1 MRIALERRQERV
13 RRQERLDIVTK
24 TITQQSEVLQEVA
37 ISDAKRV
44 RDRTTRAA
52 TLINAASRG
61 RLGRILAGERKMAF
75 WAAGKVQAAY
85 RGLLGR
91 RRTVEERWRKVSVAC
106 AVNGFEPTSA
116 IQRSA
121 RDPYLG

>member
-37 ISDAKRV
+37 IADAKRV

-85 RGLLGR
+85 RGLRGR
-91 RRTVEERWRKVSVAC
+91 RRTMEERWRKVQQILIKCIPRIDS
-106 AVNGFEPTSA
+106 TLKS
-116 IQRSA
+116 SK
-121 RDPYLG
+121 